1 MISTDIDTL
10 VIGGGV
16 VGMSIAYGLSKAG
29 ERVLVL
35 DEGDDAFR
43 AARGNFGLVWVQGK
57 GEERPD
63 YARWSMASVLRWSSF
78 AQELTAANGIDLELQ
93 QIGGLQFFLDEDE
106 LRAYVR
112 KLENLRAAVGDYP
125 FEVLDPVAL
134 KQLSPHIGPELV
146 GAVYGPRD
154 GHVSPLRLLRSLV
167 QRFHTLGGMLRN
179 GVRCE
184 QIVHRADRFHVQAG
198 GQEYVAGKLVLAAGL
213 GNRTLGPMVGLHAP
227 VAPNRGQ
234 VLVTERM
241 QPFLRH
247 PSGHVR
253 QTGEGVVQIGDSKE
267 DVGFDDR
274 TSIDQLAHIANRAR
288 KYFPLLDEANVVR
301 TWGALRVM
309 TPDGFPI
316 YEESRQCPGAFLVT
330 CHSGITLAAMHA
342 GPLADWIRGAAEP
355 AAISTF
361 KAERFHVQVHADGQ

>member
-134 KQLSPHIGPELV
+134 KQLSPHIGPEVV

-167 QRFHTLGGMLRN
+167 QRFHTLGGILRN

-198 GQEYVAGKLVLAAGL
+198 GKEYVAGKLVLAAGL

-274 TSIDQLAHIANRAR
+274 TSIDQLAHIAHRAR
-288 KYFPLLDEANVVR
+288 KYFPLLDGANVVR

>member
-134 KQLSPHIGPELV
+134 KQLSPHIGPEVV

-167 QRFHTLGGMLRN
+167 QRFHTLGGILRN

-198 GQEYVAGKLVLAAGL
+198 GKEYVAGKLVLAAGL

-274 TSIDQLAHIANRAR
+274 TSIDQLAHIAHRAR
-288 KYFPLLDEANVVR
+288 KYFPLLDGANVVR

-316 YEESRQCPGAFLVT
+316 YEESSQCPGAFLVT

>member
-134 KQLSPHIGPELV
+134 KQLSPHIGPEVV

-167 QRFHTLGGMLRN
+167 QRFHTLGGILRN

-198 GQEYVAGKLVLAAGL
+198 GKEYVAGKLVLAAGL

-253 QTGEGVVQIGDSKE
+253 QTGGGVVQIGDSKE

-274 TSIDQLAHIANRAR
+274 TSIDQLAHIAHRAR
-288 KYFPLLDEANVVR
+288 KYFPLLDGANVVR

>member
-29 ERVLVL
+29 EQVLVL

-125 FEVLDPVAL
+125 FEVLDPAAL
-134 KQLSPHIGPELV
+134 KQLSPHIGPEVV

-167 QRFHTLGGMLRN
+167 QRFHTLGGILRN

-274 TSIDQLAHIANRAR
+274 TSIDQLAHIAHRAR
-288 KYFPLLDEANVVR
+288 KYFPLLDGANVVR

>member
-134 KQLSPHIGPELV
+134 KKLSPHIGPEVV

>member
-1 MISTDIDTL
+1 MISTDFDTL

-134 KQLSPHIGPELV
+134 KQLSPHIGPEVV

-167 QRFHTLGGMLRN
+167 QRFHTLGGILRN

-198 GQEYVAGKLVLAAGL
+198 GKEYVTGKLVLAAGL

-274 TSIDQLAHIANRAR
+274 TSIDQLAHIAHRAR
-288 KYFPLLDEANVVR
+288 KYFPLLDGANVVR

>member
-134 KQLSPHIGPELV
+134 KQLSPHIGPEVV

-167 QRFHTLGGMLRN
+167 QRFHTLGGILRN

-198 GQEYVAGKLVLAAGL
+198 GQEYVAGKLVGAG
-213 GNRTLGPMVGLHAP
+213 GQDETRRASCVRGPH
-227 VAPNRGQ
+227 
-234 VLVTERM
+234 
-241 QPFLRH
+241 
-247 PSGHVR
+247 
-253 QTGEGVVQIGDSKE
+253 
-267 DVGFDDR
+267 
-274 TSIDQLAHIANRAR
+274 
-288 KYFPLLDEANVVR
+288 
-301 TWGALRVM
+301 
-309 TPDGFPI
+309 
-316 YEESRQCPGAFLVT
+316 
-330 CHSGITLAAMHA
+330 
-342 GPLADWIRGAAEP
+342 
-355 AAISTF
+355 
-361 KAERFHVQVHADGQ
+361 

>member
-134 KQLSPHIGPELV
+134 KQLSPHIGPEVV

>member
-10 VIGGGV
+10 IIGGGV

-78 AQELTAANGIDLELQ
+78 AQELTAGNGIDLELQ
-93 QIGGLQFFLDEDE
+93 QIGGLQFFLNDDE
-106 LRAYVR
+106 LRAYVQ
-112 KLENLRAAVGDYP
+112 KLERLREAVGDYP

-134 KQLSPHIGPELV
+134 KELSPYIGPEVV

-167 QRFHTLGGMLRN
+167 QSFHARGGVLRN
-179 GVRCE
+179 GVHCE
-184 QIVHRADRFHVQAG
+184 QIVHRAGQFEVHAG
-198 GQEYVAGKLVLAAGL
+198 GQQYVAGKLVLAAGL
-213 GNRTLGPMVGLHAP
+213 GNRTLAPLVGLDAP

-288 KYFPLLDEANVVR
+288 KYFPLLDGANVVR

-316 YEESRQCPGAFLVT
+316 YEQSRQCPGAFLVT

-342 GPLADWIRGAAEP
+342 GPLSDWIRGAAEP

-361 KAERFHVQVHADGQ
+361 KAERFHVQVDADGR

>member
-63 YARWSMASVLRWSSF
+63 YARWRMASVLRWSSL
-78 AQELTAANGIDLELQ
+78 AQELTAANGIALEPQ

-134 KQLSPHIGPELV
+134 KQLSPHIGPEVV

-167 QRFHTLGGMLRN
+167 QRFHTLGGILRN

-274 TSIDQLAHIANRAR
+274 TSIDQLAHIAHRAR
-288 KYFPLLDEANVVR
+288 KYFPLLDGANVVR